1 MSKMETESTQE
12 GALSIGEKLKELLRG
27 YGNPKDSKQHAT
39 YAENIRA
46 AVKNRDLDDLLEKLE
61 WFGNA
66 RCNNPG
72 TQTIEM
78 FCGRESYAIID
89 ELKKSEN
96 IPWDDLATSLGISV
110 EKKEE

>member
-1 MSKMETESTQE
+1 METDSKKEE
-12 GALSIGEKLKELLRG
+12 IVSIGDKLKALLHG
-27 YGNPKDSKQHAT
+27 YGNPKDSKQHAI
-39 YAENIRA
+39 YAENIRT

-72 TQTIEM
+72 KQMIEM
-78 FCGRESYAIID
+78 FCAREAYDIIK

-96 IPWDDLATSLGISV
+96 IPWDEISV
-110 EKKEE
+110 ALGD